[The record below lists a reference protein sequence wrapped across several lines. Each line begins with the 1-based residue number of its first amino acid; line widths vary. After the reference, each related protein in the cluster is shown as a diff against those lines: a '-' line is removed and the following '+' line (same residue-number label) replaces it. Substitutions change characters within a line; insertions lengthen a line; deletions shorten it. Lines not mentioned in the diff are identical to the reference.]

1 MALTREDLQSLLR
14 WLDEDPEFRAALRQ
28 KLLAEP
34 LIIEI
39 RMPTDW
45 MAKVD
50 TRLDKLEKTAETQIQ
65 ESRTLKQDVETLKQD
80 VGTLKQDVEVLKK
93 DVTVLK
99 RDVGTLKGK
108 VLGVDY
114 RSKAASIFGMILR
127 NGREAS
133 DFFSAKLDEAEKRG
147 VLSPQDS
154 DFVMAADLL
163 WMGTIRRGKFEGE
176 TVVLI
181 GETSWSIEHGDVEEG
196 KG

>member
-65 ESRTLKQDVETLKQD
+65 SPERSSKMLERLNKMLKCS
-80 VGTLKQDVEVLKK
+80 
-93 DVTVLK
+93 K
-99 RDVGTLKGK
+99 R
-108 VLGVDY
+108 
-114 RSKAASIFGMILR
+114 M
-127 NGREAS
+127 
-133 DFFSAKLDEAEKRG
+133 
-147 VLSPQDS
+147 
-154 DFVMAADLL
+154 
-163 WMGTIRRGKFEGE
+163 
-176 TVVLI
+176 
-181 GETSWSIEHGDVEEG
+181 
-196 KG
+196 